1 MIIWKK
7 NITYIQKCLNE
18 IENLNKETLIEQTKE
33 IGNIIISLYDNLTNS
48 INEQRCENLRLQVEI
63 TNINKEN
70 NSLRHE
76 IKKVAHFTKKLEEH
90 LGVDS
95 DPKFDKLVFD
105 V

>member
-1 MIIWKK
+1 LIIWKK